1 MTKLA
6 ANRANAQHSTGPKDT
21 MKTRFN
27 GVRHG
32 LTSKQTV
39 IPGES
44 QQEYDEFQARFLRD
58 LNPQSEI
65 ERTMAERTIAAAW
78 RLKRFQRIEAAYFD
92 DRVNAYLE
100 DNPEAD
106 PDSALAF
113 LFIDSAEIAKTKLF
127 LRYQTTV
134 QREFDK
140 ALSEFRKAR
149 AEREK
154 QLLEEAVYKPPGN
167 ARSSLQK
174 NNDSKS
180 RQWLRFAAA
189 AEPDGYFTT
198 ANASAPP
205 AAGEMPRPVA
215 TAIAALHAT
224 H

>member
-39 IPGES
+39 IPGEC

-113 LFIDSAEIAKTKLF
+113 LFIDPAEIAKTKLF

-154 QLLEEAVYKPPGN
+154 QLLEEAVLQA
-167 ARSSLQK
+167 ARERQVPQK
-174 NNDSKS
+174 TMTAAVSG
-180 RQWLRFAAA
+180 FASQPA

>member
-21 MKTRFN
+21 TKTRFN
-27 GVRHG
+27 GVH
-32 LTSKQTV
+32 TDSPASKPSS
-39 IPGES
+39 PGKARKNTTNS
-44 QQEYDEFQARFLRD
+44 MPRFLQD
-58 LNPQSEI
+58 LNPHSAI
-65 ERTMAERTIAAAW
+65 ERTLADRAIAAAW
-78 RLKRFQRIEAAYFD
+78 RLKRFQRMEAAYFD
-92 DRVNAYLE
+92 DRVNAFLE

-106 PDSALAF
+106 PDSALAN
-113 LFIDSAEIAKTKLF
+113 LFIDPAEIAKTKLF

-140 ALSEFRKAR
+140 AISEFRKAR

-154 QLLEEAVYKPPGN
+154 QLLEEAV
-167 ARSSLQK
+167 LQAALE
-174 NNDSKS
+174 
-180 RQWLRFAAA
+180 RQTPQNKGAAAASGFASQPA

>member
-1 MTKLA
+1 MTAARLV
-6 ANRANAQHSTGPKDT
+6 ANRANAKRSTGPNNT
-21 MKTRFN
+21 AKTRFN

-44 QQEYDEFQARFLRD
+44 QEEYNEFQARFLRD

-65 ERTMAERTIAAAW
+65 ERTLAERTIAAAW
-78 RLKRFQRIEAAYFD
+78 RMKRFQRIEAAYFD

-106 PDSALAF
+106 PDSALAY
-113 LFIDSAEIAKTKLF
+113 LFIDPAEIAKTKLF

-154 QLLEEAVYKPPGN
+154 QLLEEAVLQAARQRPQAQQNTTPALSVGF
-167 ARSSLQK
+167 ASQTPDRRSSTFIGGPQ
-174 NNDSKS
+174 SS
-180 RQWLRFAAA
+180 FAAQ
-189 AEPDGYFTT
+189 PH
-198 ANASAPP
+198 
-205 AAGEMPRPVA
+205 V
-215 TAIAALHAT
+215 
-224 H
+224 